1 MTEPAATRVVR
12 VGAPDDALIKAIA
25 EHRTAKAGWR
35 IGLLDP
41 SLGDL
46 EPDALVIL
54 EFDAPAADQALLD
67 RLQGGARPNRVLV
80 LGGSGLVL
88 CARSEGM
95 KRPIRLGALLARIDA
110 YWEPYL
116 EDTAIVLGPYEFLA
130 SDRALLLPFDE
141 EIIRLTEL
149 ETKLLSCLADAS
161 GALVGREQLL
171 AEVWGYSG
179 DADTHTVETHI
190 WRLRQKIE
198 TDDPATRFLIT
209 EPGGYRLLLADRTTD
224 G

>member
-1 MTEPAATRVVR
+1 
-12 VGAPDDALIKAIA
+12 
-25 EHRTAKAGWR
+25 
-35 IGLLDP
+35 
-41 SLGDL
+41 
-46 EPDALVIL
+46 
-54 EFDAPAADQALLD
+54 
-67 RLQGGARPNRVLV
+67 
-80 LGGSGLVL
+80 
-88 CARSEGM
+88 M

-110 YWEPYL
+110 YWEPDL